1 MDLQEYL
8 DRMNSGEPVTGE
20 GEMHLFMRQIN
31 EETMRLTC
39 ELNNQYHTQ
48 EEVREIFS
56 KIIGKPVPDGFRLF
70 PPFYANCGKNITVGK
85 GVFINTG
92 CHFQDQGGIT
102 LGDGTFLGNNVILTT
117 LNHDFDPAK
126 RRTTYPAPIVTGK
139 NVWLAS
145 NVTVVPGVHIGDGAI
160 VAAGAVV
167 TRDVPPNT
175 IVAGVPARVIRTI
188 DPTERPRQRLDLAR
202 LREALDTEHEK

>member
-39 ELNNQYHTQ
+39 ELNSQYHTQ

-102 LGDGTFLGNNVILTT
+102 LGDGTFLGNNVVLTT

-145 NVTVVPGVHIGDGAI
+145 NVTVVPGVTIGDGAI
-160 VAAGAVV
+160 IGAGAVV
-167 TRDVPPNT
+167 TKDIPPYT
-175 IVAGVPARVIRTI
+175 VAAGVPARVVRQVDLEDHYPATYKRKLAQEKNESEG
-188 DPTERPRQRLDLAR
+188 TE
-202 LREALDTEHEK
+202 

>member
-1 MDLQEYL
+1 MDLQECL
-8 DRMNSGEPVTGE
+8 ARLSRGEPVVG
-20 GEMHLFMRQIN
+20 GGDLHLFMREICQ
-31 EETMRLTC
+31 ETMRLTFQ
-39 ELNNQYHTQ
+39 LNSAYHTP

-56 KIIGKPVPDGFRLF
+56 QIIGKPVPASFILF
-70 PPFYANCGKNITVGK
+70 PPFYANFGKNITIGE

-102 LGDGTFLGNNVILTT
+102 LGDGTFLGNNVVLTT
-117 LNHDFDPAK
+117 MNHDFDPEN

-139 NVWLAS
+139 NVWIGSSA
-145 NVTVVPGVHIGDGAI
+145 TVVPGVHIGDGAI

-175 IVAGVPARVIRTI
+175 LVAGVPARVVKTI
-188 DPTERPRQRLDLAR
+188 DPTEKPRTAS
-202 LREALDTEHEK
+202 LR